1 MNDKRETGLSALRRG
16 KYLSLASFRKSGEA
30 VYTPLWFAEQ
40 DGKLYIMTRDDSWKY
55 KRIFNNPN
63 VRIAPCTMR
72 GRIIGPELPAR
83 ASVLSGEESGVAQRP
98 LKRKYLLLRFP
109 WFRSKHNVFLEI
121 TAA

>member
-1 MNDKRETGLSALRRG
+1 MNDKRETGLSALRRE

-40 DGKLYIMTRDDSWKY
+40 DGRLHVMTRNDSWKY

-72 GRIIGPELPAR
+72 GRITGPELAAR
-83 ASVLSGEESGVAQRP
+83 ARVLSGEEVGVAQRL

-109 WFRSKHNVFLEI
+109 WFWSEHN
-121 TAA
+121 